1 MNPLFLIFHEVDGH
15 IEESI
20 GNKYF
25 TFASTDKNK
34 EVLTKYAELWDKL
47 KNLLAKINGKPGENE
62 KGYTKIKFHCDDDV
76 PFGKN

>member
-47 KNLLAKINGKPGENE
+47 KYLLAKINGKPGEYE